1 MARKSKRRALTA
13 KTSGAAES
21 GNSAQISPT
30 HENPRWLCPVILVI
44 FVIVFS
50 LVTITSLVRKSA
62 TVDEPLHLLAGYS
75 YLKWGDYRANPEH
88 PPLAKQWAALPLLAL
103 DLKDTGRS
111 NLHWDLISEFSP
123 HSLHI
128 DAVAADMIFGHN
140 DAERL
145 FFLGRLM
152 IVTVAVVL
160 GLLIFRWSRELFGI
174 EAAIAALFLYG
185 LDPNILAHS
194 QVVHTDIAFATMF
207 FIGTYFYWHALEK
220 LTWANLA
227 LTALFFGLASITK
240 YGYPVMLITW
250 GLLGLAK
257 VFSSTLQV
265 SALPVPDTS
274 IGRLAKSKNVAL
286 ILICSLAS
294 AYVLIWCAYGF
305 RFDAL
310 PGGAHHLPLATEL
323 PENLLLQ
330 TVVSFITHY
339 RVFPEA
345 WIYGQ
350 LYVLKNLHRE
360 AYLLGAYSDNGFWL
374 YFPVAFAVKT
384 PLTTLILFA
393 AAIALCITKREE
405 RFARVLLLIAVAAY
419 FSFAILTRINIG
431 LRHIL
436 PIYPFIF
443 VLAGGVAAELWRGRT
458 RLKRGALMVLGVWSL
473 LSGAG
478 SYPHFLAY
486 FNELAGGSSNGH
498 KYLLDS
504 NLDWGQDLKELK
516 RWLDSNGVKRIQF
529 LYFGF
534 HDAAA
539 PRYYGIDA
547 QFLPGSWVGNEAV
560 PASVSA
566 PADYLAISANHLYGG
581 FFVRGERR
589 EDFVKVFRTLKP
601 EVVIGYSI
609 YVYRISLAIAELRRR
624 AESNPATA
632 ENYADLGSL
641 LDNQG
646 RREEAEQF
654 YRRAVAVDGS
664 STNGNYHLGII
675 LTKRGQLSEAITHFR
690 QAAQASPKDPDI
702 RYDLAVVLA
711 LNGELNEAVEQFW
724 ATLKIHPNYTKAHYN
739 LGVTLAKLGDT
750 AGAIEQ
756 LRATLNIDT
765 MYSKAYYQLGVLL
778 AQQGEVAE
786 AISQLRR
793 ALQIHAEYVEAHD
806 SLGRLLAAQGQRE
819 EAVKHL
825 ETAVR
830 ILRARQAAPTAP

>member
-1 MARKSKRRALTA
+1 MARKTKRRALTA

-21 GNSAQISPT
+21 ESSAQVSPAG
-30 HENPRWLCPVILVI
+30 ENPRWLCPVILII

-88 PPLAKQWAALPLLAL
+88 PPLAKLWAALPLLAL
-103 DLKDTGRS
+103 EIKDTRRS

-128 DAVAADMIFGHN
+128 DAVAADMLFGHN

-145 FFLGRLM
+145 FFLARLM
-152 IVTVAVVL
+152 IVIVAVVL
-160 GLLIFRWSRELFGI
+160 GLMIFRWSRELFGI
-174 EAAIAALFLYG
+174 EAAIAALLLYG

-194 QVVHTDIAFATMF
+194 QVVHTDIAFAATF

-220 LTWANLA
+220 LNWANLG

-240 YGYPVMLITW
+240 YSYPVLLITW
-250 GLLGLAK
+250 TLLGLAK

-265 SALPVPDTS
+265 SAPVPDAAN
-274 IGRLAKSKNVAL
+274 GRLTKFKNIAL
-286 ILICSLAS
+286 ILVCSLAS
-294 AYVLIWCAYGF
+294 AYLLIWCAYGF

-310 PGGAHHLPLATEL
+310 PGGADHLPLAAEM
-323 PENLLLQ
+323 PENPVLQ
-330 TVVSFITHY
+330 SVVSFITRY

-360 AYLLGAYSDNGFWL
+360 AYLLGAYSGNGFWL

-384 PLTTLILFA
+384 PLPTLILFA
-393 AAIALCITKREE
+393 AAIALFMTKRED
-405 RFARVLLLIAVAAY
+405 RFAKMFLLIAVAAY

-436 PIYPFIF
+436 PLYPFLF
-443 VLAGGVAAELWRGRT
+443 VLAGGAAAELWRDRT
-458 RLKRGALMVLGVWSL
+458 RLKRGGLMFLGLWSL

-486 FNELAGGSSNGH
+486 FNALAGGSSNGH
-498 KYLLDS
+498 KFLLDS

-516 RWLDSNGVKRIQF
+516 RWLDSNGVKKIQF

-547 QFLPGSWVGNEAV
+547 QFLPGSWVGNEAI

-589 EDFVKVFRTLKP
+589 EDFVRVFHTMKP

-609 YVYRISLAIAELRRR
+609 YVYRISQAIAELRRR
-624 AESNPATA
+624 AESNPAAA

-654 YRRAVAVDGS
+654 YRRAVALDAN
-664 STNGNYHLGII
+664 STTGNYNLGII
-675 LTKRGQLSEAITHFR
+675 LAKRGQLSEAITHFR

-756 LRATLNIDT
+756 LRDTLNIDT

-778 AQQGEVAE
+778 AQQGETAE
-786 AISQLRR
+786 AISHFRR
-793 ALQIHAEYVEAHD
+793 ALQIQAEYAEAHD
-806 SLGRLLAAQGQRE
+806 RLGRLLAARGQRE

-825 ETAVR
+825 EAAVR
-830 ILRARQAAPTAP
+830 ILKARQTAPTTP